1 MDAPLDRPLA
11 PGDLVGRY
19 RIEAF
24 VAEGGMGRVYRAW
37 DLMLDRAVALKTI
50 RGDLAGDRQVMNR
63 FHREAQLLAKLD
75 HPGICHVYD
84 WLDHHGTLVMAM
96 EWVEG
101 TPLSTLLEGGPLPI
115 QQAARLL
122 REVALALASAHA
134 KGVIHRD
141 LKPSNICLTE
151 GGSAKLLDFGLATV
165 QGEALALETRTGW
178 LGASGEASTMPC
190 TAQEN
195 RLTQSGA
202 ILGTRGYMAPEL
214 LMGEPASAA
223 ADLYALGVV
232 ASMLLTGSKD
242 PSGPGGGLPWVRQSL
257 ERRSPSGHHPSGPIP
272 TLPNALWHLV
282 DDLLSL
288 SPPARP
294 SAQAVVQTL
303 DRMLAPRSPVWW
315 SSATAILT
323 LALVALGLWAYGRGA
338 IPEFSRTRHARLVV
352 VPVQNHT
359 GSASLG
365 TAVEITTTELLEY
378 VLRAFPQVEVVRDG
392 PSRDTGVTA
401 RQSREDRGEAPERD
415 FLRRLVARTGA
426 DLVLT
431 GDVSLDPGTRRPILR
446 VRVLNPNGDLRVS
459 RETSSSGL
467 EYEPNRSVPAVLRQL
482 DRTFS
487 PLGRPGDFPPMPSR
501 GTLEAYARGLE
512 QNKKGDAAGALTLLG
527 GAAQEA
533 NQFAPAILGY
543 ASALRRSADSR
554 ALPTL
559 MWAQAVARESGDRH
573 TQIRAILE
581 RAYLAYPDAAQE
593 PLLQEALA
601 LARTSGDKDLQATL
615 LNELGVYLTGKGNRA
630 EAKQQLLSAQ
640 ALAAGHGSRWVRH
653 NILVNLANLVI
664 ADGKPLEARL
674 LYQELIAN
682 ADVLEDWAHI
692 AVSRNNLAILDF
704 NAGRAADA
712 ERVWE
717 EVRQVRAAHGDAPG
731 ECRVLLNLGI
741 VAFMQGHFDQ
751 AQARLRLA
759 LEGSRKLGEVQTQG
773 RVLYRLGDIQRAQ
786 GKLPQATVSLLEA
799 RVLLSRLGNPSNQA
813 DVLAALAECKAR
825 QREFGEA
832 ERLLEEARSL
842 AKGDRPQI
850 WRSRAWLQHLRGQ
863 HREAQASLAM
873 AMADP
878 NHDDPE
884 HQPELRTLAATWR
897 TSP

>member
-1 MDAPLDRPLA
+1 MEAPLDRPLA

-352 VPVQNHT
+352 VPVLNHT
-359 GSASLG
+359 GSASLR

-392 PSRDTGVTA
+392 YSQANGAEIRPRLD
-401 RQSREDRGEAPERD
+401 DPGEGAEQD
-415 FLRRLVARTGA
+415 FIRRLVARTGA
-426 DLVLT
+426 DLVLM
-431 GDVSLDPGTRRPILR
+431 GEVALEPGSERPLLR
-446 VRVLNPNGDLRVS
+446 VRVLNPNGGLRVS
-459 RETSSSGL
+459 RETSSSGP
-467 EYEPNRSVPAVLRQL
+467 EYEPNRAVPAVLRQL

-487 PLGRPGDFPPMPSR
+487 PLGRPGDFPPMPSQ

-512 QNKKGDAAGALTLLG
+512 PFQRGEVASALPHLEKAAL
-527 GAAQEA
+527 EA
-533 NQFAPAILGY
+533 HQFAPAILRY
-543 ASALRRSADSR
+543 ASALRRSSDSR
-554 ALPTL
+554 AMSTL
-559 MWAQAVARESGDRH
+559 MWAQSVARESGDRYSQ
-573 TQIRAILE
+573 TRAILE
-581 RAYLAYPDAAQE
+581 QAYHVYPDAAQE
-593 PLLQEALA
+593 PLLQKALA
-601 LARTSGDKDLQATL
+601 LARTSGDKDLQALL
-615 LNELGVYLTGKGNRA
+615 LNELGVYSSGKGNRM
-630 EAKQQLLSAQ
+630 EAKQQL
-640 ALAAGHGSRWVRH
+640 
-653 NILVNLANLVI
+653 
-664 ADGKPLEARL
+664 
-674 LYQELIAN
+674 
-682 ADVLEDWAHI
+682 
-692 AVSRNNLAILDF
+692 
-704 NAGRAADA
+704 RAA
-712 ERVWE
+712 
-717 EVRQVRAAHGDAPG
+717 
-731 ECRVLLNLGI
+731 
-741 VAFMQGHFDQ
+741 
-751 AQARLRLA
+751 
-759 LEGSRKLGEVQTQG
+759 
-773 RVLYRLGDIQRAQ
+773 
-786 GKLPQATVSLLEA
+786 
-799 RVLLSRLGNPSNQA
+799 
-813 DVLAALAECKAR
+813 
-825 QREFGEA
+825 
-832 ERLLEEARSL
+832 
-842 AKGDRPQI
+842 
-850 WRSRAWLQHLRGQ
+850 
-863 HREAQASLAM
+863 
-873 AMADP
+873 
-878 NHDDPE
+878 
-884 HQPELRTLAATWR
+884 
-897 TSP
+897 

>member
-359 GSASLG
+359 GSASLR
-365 TAVEITTTELLEY
+365 TAVETTTTELLEY

-392 PSRDTGVTA
+392 PSRDIGVVA
-401 RQSREDRGEAPERD
+401 RQSREDRGEDSERD
-415 FLRRLVARTGA
+415 FIRRLVARTGA
-426 DLVLT
+426 DLVLM
-431 GDVSLDPGTRRPILR
+431 GEVALEPGSERPLLR
-446 VRVLNPNGDLRVS
+446 VRVLNPNGGLRVS
-459 RETSSSGL
+459 RETSSSGP
-467 EYEPNRSVPAVLRQL
+467 EYEPNRAVPAVLRQL

-487 PLGRPGDFPPMPSR
+487 PLGRPRDFPSIPSR
-501 GTLEAYARGLE
+501 ETLQNYARGIEQSQRGEVASALPHLE
-512 QNKKGDAAGALTLLG
+512 TAAL
-527 GAAQEA
+527 EA
-533 NQFAPAILGY
+533 HQFAPAILRY
-543 ASALRRSADSR
+543 AFALRRSQDSR

-559 MWAQAVARESGDRH
+559 MWAQSVARESGDRYSQ
-573 TQIRAILE
+573 TRAILE
-581 RAYLAYPDAAQE
+581 QAYHVYPDAAYE
-593 PLLQEALA
+593 PLLQKALA
-601 LARTSGDKDLQATL
+601 LARTSGDKDLQALL
-615 LNELGVYLTGKGNRA
+615 LNELGVYSSGKGNRM
-630 EAKQQLLSAQ
+630 EAKQQLRAAQ
-640 ALAAGHGSRWVRH
+640 ALAADQGNRWVRD
-653 NILVNLANLVI
+653 NILVNLANLAI
-664 ADGKPLEARL
+664 AVGEHQEARR
-674 LYQELIAN
+674 LYQESIAN
-682 ADVLEDWAHI
+682 ADVLADWGLI
-692 AVSRNNLAILDF
+692 AVARNNLAILDF

-717 EVRQVRAAHGDAPG
+717 EVLQVRTAHSDERGG
-731 ECRVLLNLGI
+731 FRVRVNLGI
-741 VAFMQGHFDQ
+741 AAFMQGRFDQ
-751 AQARLRLA
+751 AQAQLRIA
-759 LEGSRKLGEVQTQG
+759 LEGGRKLGEVQTQG
-773 RVLYRLGDIQRAQ
+773 RALYRLGDIQRAQ
-786 GKLPQATVSLLEA
+786 GRLPQATVSLLEA
-799 RVLLSRLGNPSNQA
+799 RALLARLGNPANQA
-813 DVLAALAECKAR
+813 DVLAALAECMAR
-825 QREFGEA
+825 QGAFSEA
-832 ERLLEEARSL
+832 ERLLAEARSL
-842 AKGDRPQI
+842 AKEDRPQI

-863 HREAQASLAM
+863 HREAQASLAK

-878 NHDDPE
+878 KHDDPE
-884 HQPELRTLAATWR
+884 HQPELRKLAATWR